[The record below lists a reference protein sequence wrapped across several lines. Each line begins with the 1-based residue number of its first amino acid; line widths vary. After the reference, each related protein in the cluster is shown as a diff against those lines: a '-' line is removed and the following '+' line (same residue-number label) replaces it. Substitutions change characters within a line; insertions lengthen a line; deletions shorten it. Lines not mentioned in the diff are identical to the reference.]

1 MTKMSK
7 LAFCVLLH
15 VAAVSCL
22 SFCPQNS
29 METLRNVAV
38 TEDNIIVGS
47 SSALYRLTHELVEVE
62 SVILNRTNQLL
73 VADRSGD
80 GMFGGGVLACGT
92 PRCTL
97 SSVDLLSDIVWEGRI
112 LNPGETNVLA
122 AFSLVNDGSLSV
134 TFGTR
139 RNQNNPSTITRGS
152 LLNAFGSPPYTFSE
166 YAVQREP
173 LTVQREFLA
182 VFSSQGY
189 QYFVA
194 SIDNETTITRLCL
207 SDNGNQPSL
216 NSSFGSHFELELRC
230 AGSEAATAA
239 TFVNSTEPFGVETVL
254 LSFEVPTSDT
264 VHICAFN
271 LSEINERMDQ
281 KLETCI
287 NGSGDAGFT
296 RDEEIPCS
304 TLLPNAS
311 VSVCMLSD
319 FEQTIS
325 HINLSVIIR
334 PIGKIGIYGQET
346 ICNYVYLLLFTG
358 EGKLN
363 IPGLPLQMFTT
374 STTLTIL
381 TIDHT

>member
-1 MTKMSK
+1 MANWMRTV
-7 LAFCVLLH
+7 CVLLH

-29 METLRNVAV
+29 METLRNVVA
-38 TEDNIIVGS
+38 TEDNIFVGS
-47 SSALYRLTHELVEVE
+47 TSALYRLTHELVEVE
-62 SVILNRTNQLL
+62 SVMLNRTNRLL

-80 GMFGGGVLACGT
+80 GMFGGGVLACGS

-122 AFSLVNDGSLSV
+122 AFSLVNDGTLSV

-139 RNQNNPSTITRGS
+139 RDQNRGTPSTITRGS
-152 LLNAFGSPPYTFSE
+152 LLNAFRSPPYTFSE
-166 YAVQREP
+166 YAVQMETA
-173 LTVQREFLA
+173 TVQREFLA

-194 SIDNETTITRLCL
+194 NIDNEALITRLCL
-207 SDNGNQPSL
+207 SDNGNQPSP
-216 NSSFGSHFELELRC
+216 NSSFASHFELELEC

-239 TFVNSTEPFGVETVL
+239 TFVNSTEPFGVEAVL
-254 LSFEVPTSDT
+254 LSFEVPTSVT

-296 RDEEIPCS
+296 RDEEAPCS

-311 VSVCMLSD
+311 VSVSAHS
-319 FEQTIS
+319 TS
-325 HINLSVIIR
+325 HS
-334 PIGKIGIYGQET
+334 
-346 ICNYVYLLLFTG
+346 
-358 EGKLN
+358 
-363 IPGLPLQMFTT
+363 
-374 STTLTIL
+374 
-381 TIDHT
+381 

>member
-1 MTKMSK
+1 MGKVA
-7 LAFCVLLH
+7 LFVLLH

-29 METLRNVAV
+29 METLRNAV
-38 TEDNIIVGS
+38 VTNDTVIVGS
-47 SSALYRLTHELVEVE
+47 TLALYRLTHDLVEVE
-62 SVILNRTNQLL
+62 SVMLNSQNRLL
-73 VADRSGD
+73 VADRSRD

-97 SSVDLLSDIVWEGRI
+97 SPVNMLSDILWEGRI
-112 LNPGETNVLA
+112 LNPGRTNVLA
-122 AFSLVNDGSLSV
+122 AFSLVNDGTLSV
-134 TFGTR
+134 TFGAR
-139 RNQNNPSTITRGS
+139 RDQNRGTPSTITRGS
-152 LLNAFGSPPYTFSE
+152 LLNAFRSPPYTFSE

-173 LTVQREFLA
+173 SAVQRKFLA

-194 SIDNETTITRLCL
+194 SIDNEATITRLCL

-216 NSSFGSHFELELRC
+216 NSSFASHFELELEC

-264 VHICAFN
+264 VHICAFT
-271 LSEINERMDQ
+271 LSEINELMDQ

-311 VSVCMLSD
+311 VSASA
-319 FEQTIS
+319 I
-325 HINLSVIIR
+325 
-334 PIGKIGIYGQET
+334 
-346 ICNYVYLLLFTG
+346 LLF
-358 EGKLN
+358 L
-363 IPGLPLQMFTT
+363 M
-374 STTLTIL
+374 LTEPCIN
-381 TIDHT
+381 